1 MDLAFKEVILGDSMH
16 HENLARILDIY
27 VGDVP
32 RLVFHWTDASRLLQ
46 TAIDDQ
52 GCSGQA
58 LSQIQKV
65 RITGGM
71 LSGLAHLH
79 GRGIVHS
86 NLHPSAIVV
95 HCSPVK
101 DVPCCGEPTSQ
112 ILDLAGA
119 AILGT
124 VTEGPSGPME
134 YMAPEVLAGCSHPST
149 LADVWSAAVVVA
161 FVFTGRSL
169 FGQSPAD
176 HGQALTN
183 IFEVFGGLSTL
194 DIDEFRKLPNFLPE
208 HEVPAIRPSVGIAD
222 LAASPGAE
230 LLLHRML
237 IFGWTRFFGLKY
249 LH

>member
-1 MDLAFKEVILGDSMH
+1 MDLAFKEVILGDSMV
-16 HENLARILDIY
+16 HENVARILDIY

-32 RLVFHWTDASRLLQ
+32 RLVFHWSDASRLLQ
-46 TAIDDQ
+46 TAVND
-52 GCSGQA
+52 QA
-58 LSQIQKV
+58 LSHIHKV

-86 NLHPSAIVV
+86 NLNPYAIVV

-119 AILGT
+119 AISGT
-124 VTEGPSGPME
+124 VIEGSSGPMD

-149 LADVWSAAVVVA
+149 LADVWSAAVVLA

-169 FGQSPAD
+169 FGQNPVD
-176 HGQALTN
+176 HSQALTN

-208 HEVPAIRPSVGIAD
+208 HMVPAIRPSVGIAD

-237 IFGWTRFFGLKY
+237 IFDWTRFFGLKY
-249 LH
+249 QH